1 MSGVNGDV
9 YVAVTAKGIG
19 FAGETIV
26 VQGDTVG
33 MARIHFTSSQH
44 RLHLADKMWECHIQ
58 LKTFCFAELTG
69 DTGPVSQIVQPVSLL
84 YLLSDSDMSH
94 RERRA
99 GQRTTLFLR
108 ISPVS
113 MPEQW

>member
-44 RLHLADKMWECHIQ
+44 RLHLADKMWEYFIQ
-58 LKTFCFAELTG
+58 LQRFCVTEFTANA
-69 DTGPVSQIVQPVSLL
+69 GPVSQIVQSVSLL
-84 YLLSDSDMSH
+84 YQTSAK
-94 RERRA
+94 ERRHITI
-99 GQRTTLFLR
+99 QPPL
-108 ISPVS
+108 
-113 MPEQW
+113 EK

>member
-9 YVAVTAKGIG
+9 YVAATAKGIG

-44 RLHLADKMWECHIQ
+44 RFHLADKMRECHIQ
-58 LKTFCFAELTG
+58 LKTFCFAELTIG
-69 DTGPVSQIVQPVSLL
+69 WAPDHPMNGYAPAQQQQ
-84 YLLSDSDMSH
+84 H
-94 RERRA
+94 
-99 GQRTTLFLR
+99 
-108 ISPVS
+108 
-113 MPEQW
+113 

>member
-9 YVAVTAKGIG
+9 YVAATAKGIG

-44 RLHLADKMWECHIQ
+44 RFHLADKMRECHIQ

-84 YLLSDSDMSH
+84 YQTSDKARCH
-94 RERRA
+94 ITIQTPLEK
-99 GQRTTLFLR
+99 
-108 ISPVS
+108 
-113 MPEQW
+113 

>member
-9 YVAVTAKGIG
+9 YVVVAAQGIG

-44 RLHLADKMWECHIQ
+44 RLHLADKCGNTSSNF
-58 LKTFCFAELTG
+58 KDSA
-69 DTGPVSQIVQPVSLL
+69 LL
-84 YLLSDSDMSH
+84 N
-94 RERRA
+94 
-99 GQRTTLFLR
+99 
-108 ISPVS
+108 SPVMLARS
-113 MPEQW
+113 TR